1 MNTLNSYYKSAL
13 FFFILIIFLGE
24 TQVIFSQ
31 PDDNYGLKF
40 ASYEVTKDLRTSLN
54 LNPNLPFKVKDPF
67 SISFEFRY
75 YRVTNTYGYIFRI
88 IADNN
93 KSFDL
98 LSLTSLIQNFDIK
111 FVGGGVDT
119 KIHFNLDEI
128 FSGNE
133 NGWINTIVSFFP
145 EKNIISLTLNGIT
158 KTDTVGLQ
166 ETKAL
171 SILFGANKNFRF
183 STSDVPPIIVKDI
196 RVTIQKKDIAYWK
209 LDQHSNLPVLD
220 LVSGRK
226 AVVEN
231 PVWEID
237 DHSKWKLRFALRT
250 DHYPQIAFNDKE
262 SKVYVVEKEQL
273 HVYNIV
279 RDTLSSVRYSSGK
292 PLMSM
297 SNQLIYNHNKNE
309 LWQYVINESIISKYN
324 FKTNS
329 WNTSNHTTTEP
340 SYWHNNKLFSPVD
353 SSLLTFGGYGFY
365 TYKNLVHFY
374 DDKNETWVVPTVNGF
389 IRPRYLA
396 AMGNSYN
403 PDEILIFGGYGNE
416 SGKQELSPE
425 SLYDLFSLNLRN
437 FQLTKLWEMTDVT
450 NNFALGNSLIVDSVE
465 KCFYALCYPGHK
477 YSSELYLTKFPVS
490 TPGMTIIS
498 DSIPYSFQDTESYC
512 DLFFSKPSSQLIA
525 VTSSFIDNKQSEIS
539 IYSLDYPPVNA
550 RYFSTSHKNNFSIK
564 PWIVVLTV
572 VIIGFF
578 LFFILSKSNLISGL
592 MSRKSVLTGNVGKIN
607 KNISLSEE
615 EKKLGP
621 AEEDPD
627 PGRRRYK
634 IQFLGGFQITD
645 KNGADITGLF
655 TPTLKQL
662 FVMILLY
669 SLDRGKG
676 VTSIFLRDNIW
687 FGKSKESARNIRGVY
702 IGKLRMLLKKIGD
715 VKIQNDNSNWTI
727 QIGPDVYYDF
737 QKVIQLIRNSR
748 QNMEFESGYF
758 EELLFLASKG
768 PLLPDLEYD
777 WLDKFKADYSNE
789 IIDILLGLS
798 KRLDLQKDIKL
809 AIEIADSVFSND
821 HLNEDALQLKC
832 KVLNND
838 GKHSLAK
845 NVYESFAREYFNS
858 IGSSFERSF
867 NDLVS

>member
-1 MNTLNSYYKSAL
+1 MNILKRYYKSAL
-13 FFFILIIFLGE
+13 SVFILTILLGE
-24 TQVIFSQ
+24 FLVISGQ

-54 LNPNLPFKVKDPF
+54 LNPDLPFKVKGPF
-67 SISFEFRY
+67 SISFKFKY

-88 IADNN
+88 IANN
-93 KSFDL
+93 SKSFDL
-98 LSLTSLIQNFDIK
+98 ISKTSFSQDFDIK
-111 FVGGGVDT
+111 FVAVAVDT

-128 FSGNE
+128 FTGNE
-133 NGWINTIVSFFP
+133 NGWINTIISFFP

-158 KTDTVGLQ
+158 KTDSVSLQ
-166 ETKAL
+166 ETKAIN
-171 SILFGANKNFRF
+171 ILFGASKNFRF
-183 STSDVPPIIVKDI
+183 ATSDVPPIIVKDI
-196 RVTIQKKDIAYWK
+196 RVTIQEKDNAFWK
-209 LDQHSNLPVLD
+209 LDQYSNLPVLD
-220 LVSGRK
+220 LVNGKRAS
-226 AVVEN
+226 VEN

-237 DHSKWKLRFALRT
+237 DHSRWKLRFTFRT

-262 SKVYVVEKEQL
+262 SKMYIVEKEQL
-273 HVYNIV
+273 HVYNII

-297 SNQLIYNHNKNE
+297 SNQLIYNPYKNE

-329 WNTSNHTTTEP
+329 WNTSNHTTAEP
-340 SYWHNNKLFSPVD
+340 SYWHNNKVFSPVD
-353 SSLLTFGGYGFY
+353 HNLLTFGGYGYY
-365 TYKNLVHFY
+365 TYKNLLHLY
-374 DDKNETWVVPTVNGF
+374 DDIKETWIVPPVNGF

-425 SLYDLFSLNLRN
+425 SLFDLFSLNLRN
-437 FQLTKLWEMTDVT
+437 FQFIKLWEMTDVT
-450 NNFALGNSLIVDSVE
+450 NNFALSNSLIVDSVE
-465 KCFYALCYPGHK
+465 KCFYALCYPGQK
-477 YSSELYLTKFPVS
+477 YSSELYLAKFPVS

-512 DLFFSKPSSQLIA
+512 DLFFSKPTSQLIA
-525 VTSSFIDNKQSEIS
+525 VTSSFVDNKQSEIS

-550 RYFSTSHKNNFSIK
+550 RYISTSLKNSFSIK
-564 PWIVVLTV
+564 PWLIILTV
-572 VIIGFF
+572 VIIGFV
-578 LFFILSKSNLISGL
+578 LFFILSKLNLFSGL
-592 MSRKSVLTGNVGKIN
+592 MSRKSVLIGNVEKIN
-607 KNISLSEE
+607 KNIKLSEE
-615 EKKLGP
+615 EKILGP
-621 AEEDPD
+621 AETDPD
-627 PGRRRYK
+627 PGHRRYR
-634 IQFLGGFQITD
+634 IQFLGGFRITD
-645 KNGADITGLF
+645 KKGEDITGLF
-655 TPTLKQL
+655 TPTLRQL

-669 SLDRGKG
+669 SQDRG

-687 FGKSKESARNIRGVY
+687 LGKSKESARNIRGVY
-702 IGKLRMLLKKIGD
+702 IGKLRMLLKEIGN

-737 QKVIQLIRNSR
+737 HRVIQLIRNSR
-748 QNMEFESGYF
+748 QTMEFESGYF
-758 EELLFLASKG
+758 KELLFLASKG

-789 IIDILLGLS
+789 IIDILLGFS
-798 KRLDLQKDIKL
+798 RRLDLQKDIKL

-858 IGSSFERSF
+858 IGSPFERSF
-867 NDLVS
+867 NDLIS